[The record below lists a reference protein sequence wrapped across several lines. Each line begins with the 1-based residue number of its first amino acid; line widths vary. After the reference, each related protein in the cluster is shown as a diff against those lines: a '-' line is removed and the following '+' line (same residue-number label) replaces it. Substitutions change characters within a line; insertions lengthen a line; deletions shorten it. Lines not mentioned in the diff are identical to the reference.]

1 MIASSLTLTARRYFE
16 NALCCFKY
24 GLSLRKD
31 TYRAHQGMV
40 CFYLTVSD
48 YDNAAKS
55 AKLQAESAESDA
67 EAAEVLRWFGQ
78 ERERLAKEF
87 YDRGVEQHKK
97 ALAAQADFK
106 KKNDERLAMKQ
117 KEREKEDEK
126 AKKKEAVAAKDETEI
141 ERGFRTSKDAKRALI
156 RQRLDE
162 SEELDRKKKELGVRK
177 EHDKQFMSAGKLYA
191 RALKANPDKEDTALA
206 LRHFAAASAFA
217 GIS

>member
-1 MIASSLTLTARRYFE
+1 MIASSLTLTARRFFE
-16 NALCCFKY
+16 SALCCFKY

-126 AKKKEAVAAKDETEI
+126 AKKKEAV
-141 ERGFRTSKDAKRALI
+141 GFRTSKDVI